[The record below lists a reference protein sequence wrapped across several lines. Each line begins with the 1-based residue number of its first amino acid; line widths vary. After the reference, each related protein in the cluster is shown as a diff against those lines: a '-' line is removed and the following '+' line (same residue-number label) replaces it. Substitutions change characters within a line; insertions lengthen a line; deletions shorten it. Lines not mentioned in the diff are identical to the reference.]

1 MGAGPIG
8 LATALFARIEKANV
22 VVADISSEKLAM
34 CSKLFD
40 LETLLIDKNTPA
52 KFAFGFTH
60 VLDAT
65 GNVNSMN
72 TGLNYVAHGG
82 TYTLISIVKE
92 NIVFSDPEFH
102 KRETT
107 LLSSRNALRE
117 DFLFVIRCIQDNLID
132 TNMIKTH
139 STTMENVAEDLPKWA
154 LERDTVI
161 KAIINVN

>member
-1 MGAGPIG
+1 
-8 LATALFARIEKANV
+8 
-22 VVADISSEKLAM
+22 
-34 CSKLFD
+34 
-40 LETLLIDKNTPA
+40 
-52 KFAFGFTH
+52 
-60 VLDAT
+60 
-65 GNVNSMN
+65 
-72 TGLNYVAHGG
+72 
-82 TYTLISIVKE
+82 
-92 NIVFSDPEFH
+92 
-102 KRETT
+102 